1 MTKKTDYVAWG
12 LDDATPGDI
21 DASLQKREEIFSRL
35 TKRLDRLAVIMLLST
50 IAQLALIYEIY
61 TRL

>member
-21 DASLQKREEIFSRL
+21 DASLQKREEIFRRV

>member
-12 LDDATPGDI
+12 LDDATPNDI
-21 DASLQKREEIFSRL
+21 DASLQKREEIFRRV

>member
-21 DASLQKREEIFSRL
+21 DASLQKREEIFRRL

>member
-21 DASLQKREEIFSRL
+21 DTALEKREEIFRRL

>member
-12 LDDATPGDI
+12 LDDATPSDI
-21 DASLQKREEIFSRL
+21 DTSLQKREEIFRRV

>member
-21 DASLQKREEIFSRL
+21 DASLEKREEIFRRV
-35 TKRLDRLAVIMLLST
+35 TKRLDRIAVIMLLST

>member
-21 DASLQKREEIFSRL
+21 DQALEKREKLFKQV
-35 TKRLDRLAVIMLLST
+35 TNRLDRLLLIVLLST
-50 IAQLALIYEIY
+50 IVQLALVYQIY
-61 TRL
+61 TNI

>member
-21 DASLQKREEIFSRL
+21 DASLEKREEIFRRV

>member
-12 LDDATPGDI
+12 LDDATPSDI
-21 DASLQKREEIFSRL
+21 DASLQKREEIFRRV
-35 TKRLDRLAVIMLLST
+35 TKRLDRLAVIMILST

>member
-12 LDDATPGDI
+12 LDDATPSDI
-21 DASLQKREEIFSRL
+21 DASLQKREEIFRRV

>member
-21 DASLQKREEIFSRL
+21 DTSLEKREEIFRRV